1 MLGGYR
7 KRGQTIIQTWHA
19 SGALKLFGL
28 QDHQVDTANT
38 QMVTQYKKFTMR
50 QIIIL
55 LVEKKWGSA
64 LKVRLMR
71 RQQQMLNLGYL
82 V

>member
-38 QMVTQYKKFTMR
+38 QMVHNIKSLR
-50 QIIIL
+50 CDRL
-55 LVEKKWGSA
+55 LSYWW
-64 LKVRLMR
+64 R
-71 RQQQMLNLGYL
+71 RNGEVL
-82 V
+82 